1 MQFLINEGSFNLPDG
16 LQDHSMNMLLQG
28 TSTLGL
34 TLIISRA
41 ALEPGEALGGFID
54 RQLQSLTQQVSHLQV
69 PERHLHQD
77 PPNQELAA
85 AELALEFVQNGQ
97 PVYQRQRVWLLAD
110 KVRGAGA
117 VWFQRCR
124 DYRDAEK
131 AMAADLC
138 QFHAPVLMCLQG
150 RGFRPALL
158 CYGSPKPTAF
168 VVPLRLFCRLSFP

>member
-1 MQFLINEGSFNLPDG
+1 MQFLINEGSFSLPDG

-110 KVRGAGA
+110 KVRVLVLCGSS
-117 VWFQRCR
+117 
-124 DYRDAEK
+124 
-131 AMAADLC
+131 AAAITET
-138 QFHAPVLMCLQG
+138 QKKQWLQIC
-150 RGFRPALL
+150 A
-158 CYGSPKPTAF
+158 
-168 VVPLRLFCRLSFP
+168 SFTPRS